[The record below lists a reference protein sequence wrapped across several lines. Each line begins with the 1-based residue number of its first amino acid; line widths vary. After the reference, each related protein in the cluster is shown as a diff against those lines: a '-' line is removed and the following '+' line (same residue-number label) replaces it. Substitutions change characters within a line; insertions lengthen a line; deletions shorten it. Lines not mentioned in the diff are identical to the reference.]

1 MFNLAQ
7 VNKAAAAALLL
18 TATAISYEIMGNTTQ
33 SQNAQIINFAS
44 PGEHQRWRIINDT
57 VMGGR
62 SSAKAYIENH
72 ALHFGGQL
80 SLKNN
85 GEFASV
91 RRIGEHRLFKTNSP
105 IEIRVVGDGRRYQFR
120 VRTNRTYDG
129 IAYVTE
135 FQTLKDVEQT
145 FLFSLSAFEPR
156 WRGRIVTNAPAL
168 SLSDVTQIG
177 FMLADKQPGTFEL
190 AIHAV
195 KQLSRPQE

>member
-1 MFNLAQ
+1 MFNLAR
-7 VNKAAAAALLL
+7 VNKAAAAVLLL
-18 TATAISYEIMGNTTQ
+18 TATAISYGMMGNTTQ
-33 SQNAQIINFAS
+33 SQDPQIINFAS

-72 ALHFGGQL
+72 ALHFEGQL
-80 SLKNN
+80 SLQNN
-85 GEFASV
+85 GGFASV
-91 RRIGEHRLFKTNSP
+91 RRIGEHRLLKTNSP

-156 WRGRIVTNAPAL
+156 WRGRVVSIAPAL
-168 SLSDVTQIG
+168 
-177 FMLADKQPGTFEL
+177 
-190 AIHAV
+190 
-195 KQLSRPQE
+195 